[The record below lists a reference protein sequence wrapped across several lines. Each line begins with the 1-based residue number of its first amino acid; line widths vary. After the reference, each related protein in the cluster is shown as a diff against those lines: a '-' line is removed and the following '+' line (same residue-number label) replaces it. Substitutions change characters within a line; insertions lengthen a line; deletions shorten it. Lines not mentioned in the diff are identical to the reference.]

1 MGLFQD
7 FSNFLESRLDEFL
20 KSNPE
25 LNLTILEQEVKQQK
39 KDTIKLI
46 GSLDAQQKLLENKIV
61 SLGKE
66 ISIWHS
72 RIDKAK
78 GAGRFDL
85 AQAAEEKQASLLQ
98 KGNMAWQKMEDVKQK
113 SLEAKKLLISLE
125 EKERELNL
133 KMEQVKKVNQNYSSS
148 NNFDSRYTYSSN
160 DDLEA
165 QFQQWEVEQELQQM
179 KKNL

>member
-1 MGLFQD
+1 MGLFED

-46 GSLDAQQKLLENKIV
+46 NSLDSQQKILENKIV
-61 SLGKE
+61 ALGKD
-66 ISIWHS
+66 ISVWHS

-78 GAGRFDL
+78 QAGRFDL
-85 AQAAEEKQASLLQ
+85 AQGAEEKQASLLQ
-98 KGNMAWQKMEDVKQK
+98 EGNVAWQKMEDVKQK
-113 SLEAKKLLISLE
+113 SLDAKKLLITLE
-125 EKERELNL
+125 EKEREINMKL
-133 KMEQVKKVNQNYSSS
+133 EQVRKVHQSYSSS
-148 NNFDSRYTYSSN
+148 NKFDQKYTYSSN
-160 DDLEA
+160 DDLETK
-165 QFQQWEVEQELQQM
+165 FQQWEIEQELQNM